1 MSAPAAA
8 PPSDAEPPDH
18 APRPASIGELF
29 RVFNGL
35 ALRGFGGVLP
45 FAQRTL
51 VEERR
56 WLTPQA
62 FAEALSLA
70 QVLPGPNICNLALM
84 IGDRFF
90 GLRGAFAALAGMMAA
105 PMALVLAL
113 AALHG
118 GFGREPLVA
127 RMLEGMA
134 AASAGLILAM
144 ALKLASSLRGR
155 GVAGWIFAALAFVAV
170 GPLRWPLL
178 PVLVAGAGA
187 SVLVAWRRLPP
198 P

>member
-1 MSAPAAA
+1 MRPPAAL
-8 PPSDAEPPDH
+8 PPD
-18 APRPASIGELF
+18 APGSGEPGPRPASPAELF

-45 FAQRTL
+45 FAQRAL

-56 WLTPQA
+56 WLSPEA
-62 FAEALSLA
+62 FAETLSLA

-105 PMALVLAL
+105 PMAIVIAL
-113 AALHG
+113 AALYG
-118 GFGREPLVA
+118 GLAHHPVVA
-127 RMLEGMA
+127 RALEGMA
-134 AASAGLILAM
+134 AVSAGLVIAM
-144 ALKLASSLRGR
+144 ALKLAATLRGR
-155 GVAGWIFAALAFVAV
+155 GLAAWVFAALAFVAV

-178 PVLVAGAGA
+178 PVLLVTGALAVG
-187 SVLVAWRRLPP
+187 LAWRRLGR
-198 P
+198 

>member
-1 MSAPAAA
+1 MRPSAVN
-8 PPSDAEPPDH
+8 PPSPRGSGDSG
-18 APRPASIGELF
+18 PRPASLAELF

-45 FAQRTL
+45 FAQRAI

-105 PMALVLAL
+105 PMAIVIAL
-113 AALHG
+113 AALYGHYAT
-118 GFGREPLVA
+118 EPVVVRA
-127 RMLEGMA
+127 LEGMA
-134 AASAGLILAM
+134 AVSAGLVIAM
-144 ALKLASSLRGR
+144 ALKLAGTLRGR
-155 GVAGWIFAALAFVAV
+155 GVAAWVFAALAFVAV

-178 PVLVAGAGA
+178 PVLAGTGAVAMA
-187 SVLVAWRRLPP
+187 LAWRRLRP
-198 P
+198 

>member
-1 MSAPAAA
+1 MRPPAAT
-8 PPSDAEPPDH
+8 PPSDHGSGDAG
-18 APRPASIGELF
+18 PRPASAGQLF

-45 FAQRTL
+45 FAQRTI

-56 WLTPQA
+56 WLTPEA

-105 PMALVLAL
+105 PMAIVIAL
-113 AALHG
+113 AALYGHYAS
-118 GFGREPLVA
+118 EPVVVRA
-127 RMLEGMA
+127 LEGMA
-134 AASAGLILAM
+134 AVSAGLVIAM
-144 ALKLASSLRGR
+144 ALKLARTLRGR
-155 GVAGWIFAALAFVAV
+155 GVAAWVFAALAFVAV

-178 PVLVAGAGA
+178 PVLAGTGAVAMG
-187 SVLVAWRRLPP
+187 LAWRRLRP
-198 P
+198 

>member
-1 MSAPAAA
+1 MSAPADDPSAA
-8 PPSDAEPPDH
+8 
-18 APRPASIGELF
+18 APRPASPGELF
-29 RVFNGL
+29 RVFSGL

-56 WLTPQA
+56 WLSPEA

-113 AALHG
+113 AALYG
-118 GFGREPLVA
+118 GFGREPVVA
-127 RMLEGMA
+127 RALEGMA
-134 AASAGLILAM
+134 AVSAGLILAM
-144 ALKLASSLRGR
+144 ALKLARSLRGR
-155 GVAGWIFAALAFVAV
+155 GTAGWLFAALAFVAV

-178 PVLVAGAGA
+178 PVLLAGATA
-187 SVLVAWRRLPP
+187 SVLVAWHRMPP
-198 P
+198 R

>member
-1 MSAPAAA
+1 MSAPVAA
-8 PPSDAEPPDH
+8 PPAAAE
-18 APRPASIGELF
+18 PRPASVGELF

-56 WLTPQA
+56 WLTPEA

-105 PMALVLAL
+105 PMALVIAL
-113 AALHG
+113 AALYG
-118 GFGREPLVA
+118 GFGHEPLVA

-134 AASAGLILAM
+134 AVSAGLILAM
-144 ALKLASSLRGR
+144 ALKLARSLRGR
-155 GVAGWIFAALAFVAV
+155 GLAGWFFAALAFVAV

-178 PVLVAGAGA
+178 PVLLAGAVA
-187 SVLVAWRRLPP
+187 SVVVAWRRMPP

>member
-1 MSAPAAA
+1 MRPPAAN
-8 PPSDAEPPDH
+8 PPGTRGSGDSG
-18 APRPASIGELF
+18 PRPTSVAELF

-45 FAQRTL
+45 FAQRAI

-105 PMALVLAL
+105 PMAIVIAL
-113 AALHG
+113 AALYGHYAS
-118 GFGREPLVA
+118 EPVVVRA
-127 RMLEGMA
+127 LEGMA
-134 AASAGLILAM
+134 AVSAGLVIAM
-144 ALKLASSLRGR
+144 ALKLAGTLRGR
-155 GVAGWIFAALAFVAV
+155 GVAAWVFAALAFVAV

-178 PVLVAGAGA
+178 PVLAGTGAVAMA
-187 SVLVAWRRLPP
+187 LAWRRLRP
-198 P
+198 